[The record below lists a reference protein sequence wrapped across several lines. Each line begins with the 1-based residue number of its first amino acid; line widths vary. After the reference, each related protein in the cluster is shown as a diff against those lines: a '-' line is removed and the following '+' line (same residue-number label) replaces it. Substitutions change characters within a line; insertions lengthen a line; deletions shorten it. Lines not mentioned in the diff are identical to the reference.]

1 MDILALLE
9 SYEFEMKDIRRYLH
23 QHPEL
28 SYQEKETSQFITAYY
43 DKLGVSYKKILEG
56 MGVVATICGKL
67 PGKTIAI
74 RADFDALPIQDAKDV
89 PYKSKRDGV
98 MHACGHDGH
107 TAILLVIGKVLH
119 ECRDNLYGQYKLIHQ
134 PAEEV
139 PPGGAIQ
146 MIHDGCLEGVDA
158 IFGTHLWATSPV
170 GTVSTRTG
178 PLMAKPDNFTISFK
192 GRGGHAA
199 QPHRTQDSLLA
210 ASSFIVQAQSIVS
223 RKVDPLHPSVLSITN
238 FDAPHA
244 LNVIGDRCTIG
255 GTVRTFQQDVQDIIV
270 NEMKQLIEGIKL
282 FHGVDVEF
290 VYHEG
295 YPAVVNH
302 EEETHYLMKSA
313 EEILTSQHVTQASME
328 MGGEDFSYYLQHVKG
343 CFFFTGALQSGKT
356 PIPHHHPLFDLDED
370 ALLVAAKVLT
380 KTATEYSREKA
391 TE

>member
-1 MDILALLE
+1 
-9 SYEFEMKDIRRYLH
+9 
-23 QHPEL
+23 
-28 SYQEKETSQFITAYY
+28 
-43 DKLGVSYKKILEG
+43 
-56 MGVVATICGKL
+56 
-67 PGKTIAI
+67 
-74 RADFDALPIQDAKDV
+74 
-89 PYKSKRDGV
+89 
-98 MHACGHDGH
+98 
-107 TAILLVIGKVLH
+107 
-119 ECRDNLYGQYKLIHQ
+119 
-134 PAEEV
+134 
-139 PPGGAIQ
+139 

-178 PLMAKPDNFTISFK
+178 PLMAKPDNFTITFK

-302 EEETHYLMKSA
+302 EEETHYLMKVQKKYLLHSTLPKHQWKWGERIFPITFNMLKA
-313 EEILTSQHVTQASME
+313 AFSSQVHSNQEKLRYLIIIHCLT
-328 MGGEDFSYYLQHVKG
+328 
-343 CFFFTGALQSGKT
+343 
-356 PIPHHHPLFDLDED
+356 
-370 ALLVAAKVLT
+370 
-380 KTATEYSREKA
+380 
-391 TE
+391 